1 MSSCGR
7 ERRSLA
13 VSKDSFYCFSF
24 LINSN
29 TEGEMNKSGHRYNVQ
44 EQQKVY
50 AQEKERI
57 WQAQMRS
64 LSRKDPPQLSD
75 DDDDRAMKHRQGSVS
90 TPAAAESVASPAQS
104 HASLPRAGS
113 QQPTEKMGHR
123 VLVLKREVRSC
134 VLTVFMH
141 LLTIV
146 YRGTA
151 SLNMRLYAIKSS
163 SLLIC
168 ARKNN

>member
-13 VSKDSFYCFSF
+13 VSKSFFYCISF
-24 LINSN
+24 LITLNS
-29 TEGEMNKSGHRYNVQ
+29 EGEMNKSGHRYNVQ

-64 LSRKDPPQLSD
+64 LSRKDAPQLSD
-75 DDDDRAMKHRQGSVS
+75 DDDDRAMKYRQGSVS
-90 TPAAAESVASPAQS
+90 TPAAAESVASPTLS

-123 VLVLKREVRSC
+123 VLVLKREVRSYA
-134 VLTVFMH
+134 LMIPIH
-141 LLTIV
+141 LLTTV

-151 SLNMRLYAIKSS
+151 SSNMRLYVIKSS
-163 SLLIC
+163 SLHIC
-168 ARKNN
+168 ARKNS